1 MPARRSP
8 ARGWRRAAAL
18 TARRQRRGRASM
30 ADDGHVFTVQGPG
43 GVLCNCGRYR
53 EDGVHVDPPPSPGYY
68 DGKTGMQPFDVI
80 DEFGLDFYEGN
91 VVKYIVRWRKKN
103 GLDDLRK
110 ARTYLNRIIAR
121 VEGQ

>member
-1 MPARRSP
+1 MSD
-8 ARGWRRAAAL
+8 
-18 TARRQRRGRASM
+18 
-30 ADDGHVFTVQGPG
+30 ADDGFCVTCGNRFPAGQE
-43 GVLCNCGRYR
+43 CNGCLRK
-53 EDGVHVDPPPSPGYY
+53 PKPATSPGYY

-91 VVKYIVRWRKKN
+91 VIKYLVRWRKKN

-121 VEGQ
+121 AEAAADG